1 MIYTDASRDIL
12 EFFLAIFYFKV
23 IIRFIKDFRLETKVN
38 IDGSI
43 DIVALDERGCEL
55 FKFNID
61 EE

>member
-12 EFFLAIFYFKV
+12 EFFLSILYFKV
-23 IIRFIKDFRLETKVN
+23 IIHFIKDFRLETKVN

-43 DIVALDERGCEL
+43 DIVALDEQGHEL